1 MSWNDS
7 LVSNLPAKMKVL
19 SILAKSL
26 EKQEVNFSRSTL
38 FHMKTRVGL
47 KYFVND
53 CLWKPLFDS
62 NSPHTHSNLIVL
74 IIW

>member
-38 FHMKTRVGL
+38 FHMKTRVDL

-53 CLWKPLFDS
+53 CL
-62 NSPHTHSNLIVL
+62 
-74 IIW
+74 